1 MINCIAVD
9 DEPLALKLLEDN
21 ISKVPYL
28 KLMAQCSDAF
38 EATKALQENVI
49 DLMFSD
55 IQMPGLSG
63 LEFIKTLPHKPMI
76 IFLTAYR
83 QYALDAYD
91 LDVIDYL
98 IKPVSLERFVKACN
112 KAKELFD
119 LRSSKVAIANN
130 PSKEFF
136 FQHVEYSLV
145 KIMFNEIAWIEGL
158 RDYVKIHL
166 KNTKKPLVTRGT
178 IKTIEAELPPSK
190 LIRIHKSYI
199 VSIDSI
205 TAIRK
210 NSVFLNDIEL
220 PVGETYRN
228 ILDKLVSK

>member
-1 MINCIAVD
+1 MINCIAID

-21 ISKVPYL
+21 ISKVAYL
-28 KLMAQCSDAF
+28 KLVAQCSDAF
-38 EATKALQENVI
+38 EATKALQENVV
-49 DLMFSD
+49 DLMFID

-63 LEFIKTLPHKPMI
+63 LEFVRTLSHKPII
-76 IFLTAYR
+76 IFLTAYK
-83 QYALDAYD
+83 QYAGDAYD
-91 LDVIDYL
+91 LDVVDYL
-98 IKPVSLERFVKACN
+98 VKPASLERFIKACN

-119 LRSSKVAIANN
+119 LRNSKTSIANN
-130 PSKEFF
+130 PSREFF
-136 FQHVEYSLV
+136 FQHVDYSLV
-145 KIMFNEIAWIEGL
+145 KIMFNDIAWIEGL
-158 RDYVKIHL
+158 RDYIKIHL
-166 KNTKKPLVTRGT
+166 KNTKKPLVARST
-178 IKTIEAELPPSK
+178 IKAIEAELPPSK